1 MTTIQELAS
10 VVRSK
15 NAGPFILTFDLF
27 FEDESDYERVR
38 DADAITVEK
47 IATLYEID
55 EGDILGIYT
64 LDRINAIK
72 ISIRR
77 PVAAGDVNDTDV
89 YGTQQHVALL
99 DIEV

>member
-47 IATLYEID
+47 IATLYDID
-55 EGDILGIYT
+55 EGDIFGIYT